1 MFDCCATVQPID
13 TPTRRTEM
21 HIEQALAA
29 RKIADMLRA
38 GYSKQAAITA
48 AAKLVKSQGFSAEH
62 AKKTAEQMADL
73 L

>member
-1 MFDCCATVQPID
+1 MT
-13 TPTRRTEM
+13 

-29 RKIADMLRA
+29 RKISDMLRA
-38 GYSKQAAITA
+38 GYSKQASITA
-48 AAKLVKSQGFSAEH
+48 ATKLVKSQGFSAAH